1 MGTAGED
8 QTEARMTI
16 VRLILLTLTLGAGF
30 VRSTSAQ
37 DFTQETPAQR
47 DARMAWWREA
57 RFGMFIHW
65 GLYSQAAGEWDGK
78 PAPGAGEWIMNDMQ
92 ICVSQCKRL
101 VPQFDPEKFN
111 ARCWVRAAKGAGMKY
126 IVITTKH

>member
-37 DFTQETPAQR
+37 DFTQETQAQR

-65 GLYSQAAGEWDGK
+65 GAYAVPAGTYRGTGGDRT
-78 PAPGAGEWIMNDMQ
+78 GEVLFIWSLIPTPLPLD
-92 ICVSQCKRL
+92 
-101 VPQFDPEKFN
+101 
-111 ARCWVRAAKGAGMKY
+111 
-126 IVITTKH
+126 